1 MYRLENNHM
10 YSKLFFPKVFSLKKC
25 FLSVFQYVNFESEK
39 KKIFSIMFRFC
50 EKATKIWSYLPLRL
64 YVTKGQ
70 IISKC
75 LFGVFNFFQKTNEYT
90 SHSSKNRIH
99 SFVFWKNSRLD
110 NLLSKLT
117 DL

>member
-1 MYRLENNHM
+1 MNQLISN
-10 YSKLFFPKVFSLKKC
+10 SKILGLPNEAWFSVC
-25 FLSVFQYVNFESEK
+25 
-39 KKIFSIMFRFC
+39 
-50 EKATKIWSYLPLRL
+50 
-64 YVTKGQ
+64 TKGQ

-75 LFGVFNFFQKTNEYT
+75 LLE
-90 SHSSKNRIH
+90 SSISSKKRTKTHRIVVKMNSFI